1 MKFENFPKISRFRVI
16 KIWKRK
22 VPVDNSLENGKI
34 FLKFLKFHFWN
45 VHFWVKFFEK
55 RNIFL
60 GDELLKDYVPEF
72 ICDEFPDFSR
82 TLKTHG
88 ITLSNTNR

>member
-1 MKFENFPKISRFRVI
+1 MRIFDFTRNRLLANFFEN
-16 KIWKRK
+16 
-22 VPVDNSLENGKI
+22 D
-34 FLKFLKFHFWN
+34 HF
-45 VHFWVKFFEK
+45 
-55 RNIFL
+55 IL